1 MLRPSQ
7 SDSWKSSLAW
17 VICVKIALICCKA
30 YLAAS
35 RPQAASLLTAFPRR
49 SFWCFLNLKGCS
61 FSFFFAIFQKLDGE
75 MLKGFLRVEEPG
87 SSALLSLS
95 ASSWADTS
103 STLSLFVTS
112 STPSLAEGLL
122 FRRSWTV
129 PFNLNLFKIL
139 FKDRLWLGGG
149 GVDLSPSVSRPPEHW
164 KSSQKKQNVGDYLR
178 AYSAWICAKP
188 ALWIFFSTR
197 KALWASVH
205 SRTGMIDSGIIQTCQ
220 ECAKIVELEK
230 KKNVLWSVWISTCFQ
245 YIF

>member
-1 MLRPSQ
+1 MHLCHLGPSGHKLGCFALNCENQGEIFQLKNFTCWRHGHPRRAMLRPSQ

-95 ASSWADTS
+95 ISSWADTS

-129 PFNLNLFKIL
+129 PFNLNLFQDPVQGSSLI
-139 FKDRLWLGGG
+139 RWG
-149 GVDLSPSVSRPPEHW
+149 GVDLSSSVSRPPE
-164 KSSQKKQNVGDYLR
+164 Y
-178 AYSAWICAKP
+178 
-188 ALWIFFSTR
+188 
-197 KALWASVH
+197 
-205 SRTGMIDSGIIQTCQ
+205 
-220 ECAKIVELEK
+220 
-230 KKNVLWSVWISTCFQ
+230 
-245 YIF
+245 